1 MHLTSNF
8 TKIQTNIQSNT
19 FHARHCSSRISNTYT
34 YDTNSRSLKRNSTI
48 ISSLP
53 FLILETERRYEKL
66 YKQYFTECE
75 SVPAHR
81 MGRVLHTGRVNAR
94 FPLYASR
101 SGFLSIAKPTPGSK
115 GTFSA
120 RVSGG
125 NLSCEFHGYRFDR
138 PDVPTAI
145 SRRETLMAATS

>member
-1 MHLTSNF
+1 MHTRTLLLTYF
-8 TKIQTNIQSNT
+8 KYIFKIS
-19 FHARHCSSRISNTYT
+19 
-34 YDTNSRSLKRNSTI
+34 KKKSTI
-48 ISSLP
+48 VSSKLS
-53 FLILETERRYEKL
+53 FLILEIETS
-66 YKQYFTECE
+66 FTSNILQ

-81 MGRVLHTGRVNAR
+81 MGRVSHAGRVNAR

-101 SGFLSIAKPTPGSK
+101 SGFLSIPKPTPGSK

>member
-1 MHLTSNF
+1 MHSTLLLTYF
-8 TKIQTNIQSNT
+8 KYIHLRYKFKISKKKLNNHLIATLS
-19 FHARHCSSRISNTYT
+19 HP
-34 YDTNSRSLKRNSTI
+34 RN
-48 ISSLP
+48 
-53 FLILETERRYEKL
+53 REKL

-81 MGRVLHTGRVNAR
+81 MGRVPHAGRVNAR

-101 SGFLSIAKPTPGSK
+101 SGFLSIPKPTPGSK